1 MSARL
6 LLAVGAAV
14 ASASDAT
21 SWRTAFEGRYD
32 AVVLGTGLKE
42 SLVAGVLATRGKRVL
57 QLDRNAAYGGT
68 AASLD
73 LNELFARM
81 SETGEAPNE
90 GKLGAAEDY
99 RIDVVPKVL
108 MANGQ
113 ELQLVVQS
121 GAWKNMD
128 FKRLQNSLIY
138 RRSEVG
144 KPDVHRV
151 LATVEDVL
159 KTRMLTAMQKAAMTR
174 LFRWIET
181 YKEDD
186 PATWSVGLVP
196 LMKSKKL
203 DVRKMSAAAF
213 LRQWEVTPEMLQ
225 ILVRGMALHEGPM
238 KQLKKLPA
246 TWLLHKLKKYKDAY
260 KTFPHMTSPYV
271 YPSGGLGAELPKAI
285 ANVVEEAGGAT
296 LLGRPIDRVLY
307 DEQGRACGVVSEGVE
322 VRADCV
328 VAAPEYVGPA
338 LAPPAYRVVR
348 LYALLSHA
356 PKLCKETRSCQ
367 LLLPAEAAGRKSDVY
382 MVAGS
387 SGLKLAPEGRWVV
400 CVSGR
405 VEGAT
410 DGLSALQVAKRE
422 LASVLPLLKPAS
434 KLFAELSDV
443 CEAADDGE
451 ASRLFVPSS
460 CDETSHMASTAADV
474 DAILQRITGEGLD
487 VN

>member
-271 YPSGGLGAELPKAI
+271 YPYAA
-285 ANVVEEAGGAT
+285 AAAAAAA
-296 LLGRPIDRVLY
+296 
-307 DEQGRACGVVSEGVE
+307 ACS
-322 VRADCV
+322 
-328 VAAPEYVGPA
+328 
-338 LAPPAYRVVR
+338 
-348 LYALLSHA
+348 LS
-356 PKLCKETRSCQ
+356 LRSSM
-367 LLLPAEAAGRKSDVY
+367 PR
-382 MVAGS
+382 
-387 SGLKLAPEGRWVV
+387 
-400 CVSGR
+400 
-405 VEGAT
+405 
-410 DGLSALQVAKRE
+410 
-422 LASVLPLLKPAS
+422 LASRPTRPAACS
-434 KLFAELSDV
+434 HPQPS
-443 CEAADDGE
+443 AAAH
-451 ASRLFVPSS
+451 ASVSPPPPPPPPPTHTP
-460 CDETSHMASTAADV
+460 E
-474 DAILQRITGEGLD
+474 
-487 VN
+487 

>member
-271 YPSGGLGAELPKAI
+271 YPYAA
-285 ANVVEEAGGAT
+285 AAAAAAA
-296 LLGRPIDRVLY
+296 
-307 DEQGRACGVVSEGVE
+307 ACS
-322 VRADCV
+322 
-328 VAAPEYVGPA
+328 
-338 LAPPAYRVVR
+338 
-348 LYALLSHA
+348 LS
-356 PKLCKETRSCQ
+356 LRSSM
-367 LLLPAEAAGRKSDVY
+367 PR
-382 MVAGS
+382 
-387 SGLKLAPEGRWVV
+387 
-400 CVSGR
+400 
-405 VEGAT
+405 
-410 DGLSALQVAKRE
+410 
-422 LASVLPLLKPAS
+422 LASRPTRPAACSHPQPSAAAHASVSPLPPTHTP
-434 KLFAELSDV
+434 E
-443 CEAADDGE
+443 
-451 ASRLFVPSS
+451 
-460 CDETSHMASTAADV
+460 
-474 DAILQRITGEGLD
+474 
-487 VN
+487 